1 MTTGDFLY
9 SILATCAIVLTIFLS
24 LALYHLIIILKRI
37 RETCDIIEERT
48 ERFFHLFD
56 DIRTKISGFKN
67 TLDMIGA
74 TVKAV
79 LLASDRVTRKGSRR
93 KKETND
99 ENNTEL

>member
-1 MTTGDFLY
+1 MDSSDFLY
-9 SILATCAIVLTIFLS
+9 SILATCAIILTVFLS

-37 RETCDIIEERT
+37 RETCDVIEERT

-56 DIRTKISGFKN
+56 DIRSKITGFKN

-79 LLASDRVTRKGSRR
+79 LLASDRITHKGSKQ
-93 KKETND
+93 KKTAQDQSSEA
-99 ENNTEL
+99 